1 MRGRLR
7 GTVPAGEVLGLR
19 AEGECVAVPGLRF
32 GIMVRGEGVRDRQVL
47 GVRVWVRGSGIGS
60 ELGFR
65 NSARAGEGA
74 LCYAVLCCSI

>member
-32 GIMVRGEGVRDRQVL
+32 GIMVRGEGVRDRHVL
-47 GVRVWVRGSGIGS
+47 GVRVRRGSEG
-60 ELGFR
+60 
-65 NSARAGEGA
+65 RAGVGCQG
-74 LCYAVLCCSI
+74 LGSGVRDRVRVRV